1 MKAGGVK
8 AGGAKAGGAK
18 AGPVT
23 WQSVRAEALR
33 RIRAREWP
41 PGSQIPHEADLAT
54 EFGCARATVNRAL
67 RDLAEAG
74 FLDRRRKGGTRVAL
88 TPVRK
93 ATFDIAIIRH
103 DVEGRGQDYGYRLL
117 SDSEERPPAAIR
129 QALRLPQS
137 VVMRAVRALHLADG
151 KPFCLEQRWINP
163 ALVGA
168 DVSFDMVSAN
178 EWLVRN
184 LSYSGGDFSFYATPA
199 TDDLAAVLDCPSGS
213 ALFAIDRTT
222 FLDQQ
227 PITAVTLTY
236 APGYRMVTQV

>member
-1 MKAGGVK
+1 MD
-8 AGGAKAGGAK
+8 
-18 AGPVT
+18 GPVT

-74 FLDRRRKGGTRVAL
+74 LLDRRRKGGTRVSL

-93 ATFDIAIIRH
+93 ATFEIAIIRH
-103 DVEGRGQDYGYRLL
+103 DIEARGHGYGYQLL
-117 SDSEERPPAAIR
+117 SDTCDRPPDTIR
-129 QALRLPQS
+129 KALKLDDTTR
-137 VVMRAVRALHLADG
+137 MRAVQALHLADG
-151 KPFCLEQRWINP
+151 QPFCLEMRWINP
-163 ALVGA
+163 ALVSA
-168 DVSFDMVSAN
+168 DVSFETTSAN

-184 LSYSGGDFSFYATPA
+184 MSYSGGDFIFYATPA
-199 TDDLAAVLDCPSGS
+199 DDALAKVLDCAQGA

-222 FLDQQ
+222 FSEQH

-236 APGYRMVTQV
+236 APGYRMFTQV

>member
-1 MKAGGVK
+1 MD
-8 AGGAKAGGAK
+8 
-18 AGPVT
+18 GPAT

-41 PGSQIPHEADLAT
+41 PGNQIPHEADLAT

-74 FLDRRRKGGTRVAL
+74 LLDRRRKGGTRVPL

-103 DVEGRGQDYGYRLL
+103 DVEGRGQSYGYRLL
-117 SDSEERPPAAIR
+117 SDTYDVPPEAIR
-129 QALRLPQS
+129 GALKLKGKQEL
-137 VVMRAVRALHLADG
+137 RAVQALHLAQG
-151 KPFCLEQRWINP
+151 APFCLEMRWINP

-168 DVSFDMVSAN
+168 DVSFDAVSAN

-184 LSYSGGDFSFYATPA
+184 LSYSGGDFIFYATPA
-199 TDDLAAVLDCPSGS
+199 DAGLATLLECSEGA

-222 FLDQQ
+222 FAEDQ

-236 APGYRMVTQV
+236 APGYRMITQV